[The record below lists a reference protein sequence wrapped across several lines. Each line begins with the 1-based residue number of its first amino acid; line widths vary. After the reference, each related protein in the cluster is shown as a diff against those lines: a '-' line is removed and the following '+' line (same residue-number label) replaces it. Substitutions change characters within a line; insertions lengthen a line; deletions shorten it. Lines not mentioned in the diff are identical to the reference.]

1 MRRHRKA
8 GWPMQPHWETRDT
21 TQETEFAWIHW
32 FTVEECLLRG
42 RG

>member
-8 GWPMQPHWETRDT
+8 GFPVQPHWEGRET
-21 TQETEFAWIHW
+21 TQETAFSWIHW
-32 FTVEECLLRG
+32 FILTKNAG